1 MPGLRLPRL
10 ALPLPWL
17 ILAACLSY
25 AASVNDPVSLA
36 AWLWPVFLLRFTRES
51 HAVTGFVLSLAF
63 LSPTSYFAVRDMWPL
78 PLAIMMTVILSG
90 TALSLLPFV
99 ADRLLYSKLPPVA
112 ASLVLPAGV
121 VTAEFFQVWLG
132 GGVTWG
138 STAYTQQGLTPLLQI
153 VSLTGMWGLIF
164 VLHWL
169 APVANAIWDR
179 RSKSQ
184 AATRPLLVFFAA
196 IAAVWLYGEARVKLA
211 PIAATVRVAG
221 VAPPPNLDWLLDQ
234 QIPPVMEPEQL
245 RANRAQYRPAS
256 FTLQDRLFEITESE
270 ALAGARVVVWSEM
283 AAWVFTEDEPALQAR
298 ATDAAKRLGID
309 LLISVATIRPD
320 AEKRVENKTILFRP
334 DGSSP
339 VSYRKT
345 HLIPGTEEELTLP
358 GDGKAKVTHT
368 SAGRLASAICFDL
381 DYPATI
387 RQMANSG
394 IDVLA
399 GPSHDFQSVR
409 DIHARMAVLR
419 AIENG
424 VALMRPTAN
433 GVGIA
438 TDAYGRTLSS
448 VGYLRSGGATLVA
461 HLPVH
466 GVRTLYSRWGDWFAW
481 VCVLGTFALAA
492 APTVSVFPKRVGS

>member
-1 MPGLRLPRL
+1 MPVPRLPGL
-10 ALPLPWL
+10 ALSLPWL
-17 ILAACLSY
+17 VLAACLSY
-25 AASVNDPVSLA
+25 AASLNDPVSIA
-36 AWLWPVFLLRFTRES
+36 AWLWPVSLLRFTRQGHPVS
-51 HAVTGFVLSLAF
+51 GFLLSLAL

-78 PLAIMMTVILSG
+78 PLAIMMTVLLTG
-90 TALSLLPFV
+90 TSISLLPFV
-99 ADRLLYSKLPPVA
+99 ADRLLYRKLPPVA

-121 VTAEFFQVWLG
+121 VTAEYVQMRLG

-153 VSLTGMWGLIF
+153 VSLAGMWGLIF

-179 RSKSQ
+179 SSRSQ
-184 AATRPLLVFFAA
+184 AAARPLLVFLAA
-196 IAAVWLYGEARVKLA
+196 MAAVWLYGEARLKLA

-221 VAPPPNLDWLLDQ
+221 VVPPPQLDWLADQ
-234 QIPPVMEPEQL
+234 QIPPVMEPEKL

-256 FTLQDRLFEITESE
+256 LTIQDRLFEITEQE
-270 ALAGARVVVWSEM
+270 AIAGARVVVWSEM
-283 AAWVFTEDEPALQAR
+283 AAWVFTEDEPALRTR

-309 LLISVATIRPD
+309 LLIGVATIRPD
-320 AEKRVENKTILFRP
+320 AEKLVENKTVLFRP

-339 VSYRKT
+339 ASYRKT
-345 HLIPGTEEELTLP
+345 HLIPGIEEELTLP
-358 GDGKAKVTHT
+358 GDGKAKVTRT
-368 SAGRLASAICFDL
+368 AAGRLASAICFDL
-381 DYPATI
+381 DYPDTI

-399 GPSHDFQSVR
+399 GPSHDSQSVR

-424 VALMRPTAN
+424 VVLMRPTAN

-461 HLPVH
+461 HLPVR

-481 VCVLGTFALAA
+481 VCLLGTFALAA
-492 APTVSVFPKRVGS
+492 AATLSVFRKRVGS

>member
-1 MPGLRLPRL
+1 
-10 ALPLPWL
+10 
-17 ILAACLSY
+17 
-25 AASVNDPVSLA
+25 
-36 AWLWPVFLLRFTRES
+36 
-51 HAVTGFVLSLAF
+51 
-63 LSPTSYFAVRDMWPL
+63 
-78 PLAIMMTVILSG
+78 
-90 TALSLLPFV
+90 
-99 ADRLLYSKLPPVA
+99 
-112 ASLVLPAGV
+112 
-121 VTAEFFQVWLG
+121 
-132 GGVTWG
+132 
-138 STAYTQQGLTPLLQI
+138 
-153 VSLTGMWGLIF
+153 MWGLIF

-179 RSKSQ
+179 GSKSQ
-184 AATRPLLVFFAA
+184 AATRPLLVFLAA
-196 IAAVWLYGEARVKLA
+196 MAVVWLYGEARVKLA

-221 VAPPPNLDWLLDQ
+221 VSPPPDLDWLLDQ

-245 RANRAQYRPAS
+245 RANRAEYRPAS

-270 ALAGARVVVWSEM
+270 ARAGARVVVWSEM
-283 AAWVFTEDEPALQAR
+283 AA
-298 ATDAAKRLGID
+298 
-309 LLISVATIRPD
+309 
-320 AEKRVENKTILFRP
+320 
-334 DGSSP
+334 P

-345 HLIPGTEEELTLP
+345 HLVPGTEEELTVP

-399 GPSHDFQSVR
+399 GPSHDFEPVR

-448 VGYLRSGGATLVA
+448 AGYLRSGGATLVA
-461 HLPVH
+461 HLPVR

-481 VCVLGTFALAA
+481 VCVLDTFALAA
-492 APTVSVFPKRVGS
+492 APTVSVFPKTRSSTTS